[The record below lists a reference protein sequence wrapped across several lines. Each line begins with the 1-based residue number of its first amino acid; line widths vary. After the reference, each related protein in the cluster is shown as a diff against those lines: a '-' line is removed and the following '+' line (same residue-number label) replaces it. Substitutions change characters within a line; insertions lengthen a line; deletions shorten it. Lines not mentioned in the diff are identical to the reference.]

1 MKSGINKVNVEFIGN
16 DLVVTLPQDK
26 YEELESLLQQRYR
39 ISLETAIRQFIMW
52 SVTAPEE
59 FGKWIREAPEYTTF
73 LEEENE

>member
-1 MKSGINKVNVEFIGN
+1 MKSGINKVNAEFVGN

-26 YEELESLLQQRYR
+26 YEELESLLQQRYG

-52 SVTAPEE
+52 SVTAPDE
-59 FGKWIREAPEYTTF
+59 FCKWIQESSEYTTF

>member
-52 SVTAPEE
+52 SVTAPDE
-59 FGKWIREAPEYTTF
+59 FCKWMRESSEYTTF